1 MQNAVQ
7 TSWPTNRQMAIVP
20 SWQQIPPQHAA
31 AAIQQPLLSD
41 AAEWGRPLLVDSSAI
56 LQEQRPVYP
65 VDVAAEIYNPAVIE
79 HSSGGWTSSSKR
91 SSKNHHHVQ
100 QGSLHHGHHHLMVP
114 THHRS
119 HQDKKEQTQ
128 LSPVKKRVKENSPP
142 SEQVNGYSG
151 NGHRV
156 HSPTNGH
163 WQHSQ
168 SQVGFLTNNTP
179 CRKLFSHVFDKH
191 HCYSRIMITTFH
203 RMVDSTR

>member
-1 MQNAVQ
+1 
-7 TSWPTNRQMAIVP
+7 MAIVP

-79 HSSGGWTSSSKR
+79 HSSGGWSSSSKR
-91 SSKNHHHVQ
+91 SSKNHHVQ
-100 QGSLHHGHHHLMVP
+100 QSHGHHHLMVP

-119 HQDKKEQTQ
+119 QHEKKEQTQ
-128 LSPVKKRVKENSPP
+128 LSPVKKRVKESSPP
-142 SEQVNGYSG
+142 SEQLGGY
-151 NGHRV
+151 NRI

-163 WQHSQ
+163 WQ
-168 SQVGFLTNNTP
+168 SQVGY
-179 CRKLFSHVFDKH
+179 
-191 HCYSRIMITTFH
+191 YSQ
-203 RMVDSTR
+203 